1 MWRPALGGDCENE
14 REQHRQT
21 LAHSHAIVIRLAY
34 LASYAAL
41 AALGAAL
48 VARPAFLWL
57 RSQGLAGA
65 ALAWDVPN
73 GALLTASAALL
84 AFLTLW
90 LASEAALRRSPRA
103 PLHLAF
109 LLGVGICLAL
119 RSASGDPR
127 PPTDPAPGLLDAL
140 RAAAEELDRGWAGQ
154 YTPDEARFSSSLAQ
168 VHPPAFRRHGRSL
181 PLHVRVLSGAE
192 GAQLDRLPGDDPGT
206 IYLSLS
212 RDRQTAWLT
221 ALTLDGVLQISAG
234 KPTIIEARAGTHSL
248 PGGDPALPAYPSTL
262 RYRGSSHRAHS
273 SR

>member
-1 MWRPALGGDCENE
+1 M
-14 REQHRQT
+14 
-21 LAHSHAIVIRLAY
+21 IRLAY
-34 LASYAAL
+34 LAAYAAL

-57 RSQGLAGA
+57 RSQGLAGT

-73 GALLTASAALL
+73 GALLAASAMLL

-90 LASEAALRRSPRA
+90 LASEAALRRSARA
-103 PLHLAF
+103 PLHLAL

-140 RAAAEELDRGWAGQ
+140 RAAAEELDRGWTGQ
-154 YTPDEARFSSSLAQ
+154 YTPDAARFSSSLAQ
-168 VHPPAFRRHGRSL
+168 VRPPAFRRQGRRL

-192 GAQLDRLPGDDPGT
+192 CAQLEPLPGDEPGT

-212 RDRQTAWLT
+212 QDRQTAWLT
-221 ALTLDGVLQISAG
+221 ALTLDGVLKLPSGEPAMV
-234 KPTIIEARAGTHSL
+234 EAHAGTHSL
-248 PGGDPALPAYPSTL
+248 PGRDPALPAYPRMRSAVPAKQEP
-262 RYRGSSHRAHS
+262 RRSPRA
-273 SR
+273 RRLI

>member
-1 MWRPALGGDCENE
+1 M
-14 REQHRQT
+14 H
-21 LAHSHAIVIRLAY
+21 LAY
-34 LASYAAL
+34 LAAYAAL

-57 RSQGLAGA
+57 RSQGLAEA
-65 ALAWDVPN
+65 VLAWDVPN
-73 GALLTASAALL
+73 GALLAASAALL
-84 AFLTLW
+84 AFLTLR
-90 LASEAALRRSPRA
+90 LASEAALRRGPRA

-127 PPTDPAPGLLDAL
+127 PPSDPAPGLLDAL
-140 RAAAEELDRGWAGQ
+140 RAAAEDLDRGWAGQ
-154 YTPDEARFSSSLAQ
+154 YTPDTAQFSSSLAQ
-168 VHPPAFRRHGRSL
+168 VHPPAFRRHGRRL

-192 GAQLDRLPGDDPGT
+192 GAQLEPLAGDQPGT

-212 RDRQTAWLT
+212 RDRQTAWFT
-221 ALTLDGVLQISAG
+221 ALTLDGVLQMSSG
-234 KPTIIEARAGTHSL
+234 KPAIIEAQAGTHSS

>member
-1 MWRPALGGDCENE
+1 VWRPALGGDCENE

-21 LAHSHAIVIRLAY
+21 LAHSDATLIRLAY
-34 LASYAAL
+34 LAAYAAL
-41 AALGAAL
+41 SALGAAL
-48 VARPAFLWL
+48 VARPAFLWV

-73 GALLTASAALL
+73 GALFAASAALL

-90 LASEAALRRSPRA
+90 LATGAALRRSSGA

-109 LLGVGICLAL
+109 LLGVGFCLAL

-140 RAAAEELDRGWAGQ
+140 RAAAEELERGWAGQ
-154 YTPDEARFSSSLAQ
+154 YAPDAAQFSPSLAQ
-168 VHPPAFRRHGRSL
+168 VHPPAFRLRGGSL

-192 GAQLDRLPGDDPGT
+192 GAQLEPLPGDPPGT
-206 IYLSLS
+206 VYLSVS

-221 ALTLDGVLQISAG
+221 ALTLDGTLKLPSS
-234 KPTIIEARAGTHSL
+234 KPALIEAHGGTHAL
-248 PGGDPALPAYPSTL
+248 PGHDPAVPEYPRMRPLP
-262 RYRGSSHRAHS
+262 GK
-273 SR
+273 